1 MRQPSESSVNAT
13 IWDSTTF
20 YRTPNLKNNPLKRPR
35 SCQNKECQKVD
46 RISNLPDPIIQH
58 ILSFLPADD
67 AIKTCILSKRWDSIW
82 TLVPNL
88 IFRRECSCSQE
99 AENFAVF
106 VDKALMHYRSP
117 KVKKF
122 LVEFE
127 FTECFK
133 AQVDS
138 WVDFAVRLKVEELCL
153 EFHREIADDPDYYCL
168 PNFLYGNIP
177 AEKLSLRFCALSPNK
192 LKQVSWMSLKV
203 LSISYGWLSNE
214 MIKNICLG
222 CSLLE
227 YLKLN
232 QCYGFDQINTNFSSS
247 LKDLVVDGSWGP
259 EDKFG
264 DFVITIKGP
273 NLLSLTLAGY
283 MHRANYM
290 LLDVS
295 SLVEANIGYR
305 MKSCSHGCRS
315 NWYSA
320 HRSVLHDLLEKLQHV
335 EKLTIGTWCLQVL
348 SISEVKGLSSPT
360 SACKYLTLNKK
371 INKWDLP
378 GIASLLQSSPNLQK
392 LTINLMPS
400 NNFEFELDRSFYK
413 YYSFDGEEYWSLYN
427 QRIFKCLVL
436 HLKSVEIFGFDTSCS
451 SLKLVV
457 DQWVQFL
464 LKNAKV
470 LEKMII
476 HAQRDDVNRTWMSVE
491 AQELMELLELTQA
504 FLSYPRASPNAKVM
518 LESCFK

>member
-106 VDKALMHYRSP
+106 VDKALMHYCSP

-153 EFHREIADDPDYYCL
+153 EFHREIADDPDYYYL
-168 PNFLYGNIP
+168 PNFLYSNIP

-203 LSISYGWLSNE
+203 LSISYSWLSNE
-214 MIKNICLG
+214 MIKNIFLG

-232 QCYGFDQINTNFSSS
+232 QCCGFDQINTNFSSS

-295 SLVEANIGYR
+295 SLVEASIGYR

-335 EKLTIGTWCLQVL
+335 EKLTIGTWCLQV
-348 SISEVKGLSSPT
+348 
-360 SACKYLTLNKK
+360 
-371 INKWDLP
+371 
-378 GIASLLQSSPNLQK
+378 
-392 LTINLMPS
+392 
-400 NNFEFELDRSFYK
+400 SF
-413 YYSFDGEEYWSLYN
+413 
-427 QRIFKCLVL
+427 
-436 HLKSVEIFGFDTSCS
+436 
-451 SLKLVV
+451 
-457 DQWVQFL
+457 
-464 LKNAKV
+464 
-470 LEKMII
+470 
-476 HAQRDDVNRTWMSVE
+476 
-491 AQELMELLELTQA
+491 
-504 FLSYPRASPNAKVM
+504 
-518 LESCFK
+518 